1 MRGDG
6 YNVVLQG
13 DVTNLAT
20 MTPHK
25 RRGVLEEVA
34 GVTAYDEEIRKAN
47 TQRKHVENSIETID
61 IFEADQKGRLKELE
75 KEREQALKFRELKGE
90 ADLAR
95 LTLEQSRH
103 RNRQGEVELL
113 SEERSN
119 YVAKKEAI
127 SSEMLESSQRL
138 DAYDKELVQ
147 IGREMEGVLGGDA
160 KKILDSIRQ
169 HEIDMETASDRIGD
183 HKRSI
188 EKSEDEVE
196 ILAGERDGADTARSQ
211 AEQSIT
217 DLQQSVLDSQASLK
231 KAAQDEEE
239 ARKAIQSGDK
249 HGRDL
254 NRLLGKATEDE
265 QTASTAYSQ
274 AQLDFDRA
282 SQRLS
287 LIHI

>member
-1 MRGDG
+1 M
-6 YNVVLQG
+6 
-13 DVTNLAT
+13 
-20 MTPHK
+20 
-25 RRGVLEEVA
+25 
-34 GVTAYDEEIRKAN
+34 
-47 TQRKHVENSIETID
+47 ENSIETID

-75 KEREQALKFRELKGE
+75 MKREQARKFRELKGE

-127 SSEMLESSQRL
+127 SNEMLESSQRL

-196 ILAGERDGADTARSQ
+196 ILTGERDGADTC
-211 AEQSIT
+211 
-217 DLQQSVLDSQASLK
+217 L
-231 KAAQDEEE
+231 
-239 ARKAIQSGDK
+239 
-249 HGRDL
+249 
-254 NRLLGKATEDE
+254 
-265 QTASTAYSQ
+265 
-274 AQLDFDRA
+274 
-282 SQRLS
+282 
-287 LIHI
+287 